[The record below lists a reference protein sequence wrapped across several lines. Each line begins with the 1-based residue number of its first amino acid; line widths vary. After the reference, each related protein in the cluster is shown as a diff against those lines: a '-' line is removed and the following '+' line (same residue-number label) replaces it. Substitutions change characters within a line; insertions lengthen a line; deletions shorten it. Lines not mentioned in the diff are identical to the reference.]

1 MKPLRG
7 SGGMVDTQD
16 LKSCGGNSVRVQVPP
31 PPPYGWIAQ
40 LVEHETENLGV
51 PGSIPGPATIF
62 DFYKKLYY
70 NIYVIKNKCS
80 LKIKLFVV

>member
-1 MKPLRG
+1 
-7 SGGMVDTQD
+7 MVDTQD

-51 PGSIPGPATIF
+51 PGSIPGPATIDLF
-62 DFYKKLYY
+62 RLMRY
-70 NIYVIKNKCS
+70 NNIIYTNSNSTDDYMKVKAS
-80 LKIKLFVV
+80 SVTL